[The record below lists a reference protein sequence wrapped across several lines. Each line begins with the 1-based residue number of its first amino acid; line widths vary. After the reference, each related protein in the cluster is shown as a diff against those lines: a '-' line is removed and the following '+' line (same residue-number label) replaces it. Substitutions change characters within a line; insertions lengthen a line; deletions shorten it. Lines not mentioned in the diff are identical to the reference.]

1 MGFLRLLTGWVFG
14 YVLVATAHA
23 GAYLPEMDR
32 FLSYGQRAVDAG
44 HIDAARAAT
53 DVILLGEVRYALADG
68 PAEAREVLEAA
79 MREWEVATDGEVQ
92 FVEVPAHQ
100 AQVTIGWANDLRF
113 RNLEAGGVAR
123 WQRAVRRDGDAMRGE
138 VSATIELRLRAPSG
152 RRLNSDQL
160 MQCALHEIGHIL
172 GLDDSSARGEA
183 MGPLDLR
190 RPITRLAEGDLTAL
204 RELRSRAWNLREIV
218 TQAEAL
224 AMARP

>member
-1 MGFLRLLTGWVFG
+1 MGFLRILTGWVFG

-32 FLSYGQRAVDAG
+32 FLSYGQRALDAG
-44 HIDAARAAT
+44 HMEAARAAT
-53 DVILLGEVRYALADG
+53 DVILLGEVRYALAEG
-68 PAEAREVLEAA
+68 PSEAREVLKAA
-79 MREWEVATDGEVQ
+79 MREWEVATDGEVR
-92 FVEVPAHQ
+92 FVEVPANE
-100 AQVTIGWANDLRF
+100 AQITIGWANELRF
-113 RNLEAGGVAR
+113 RSLEAGGVAR
-123 WQRAVRRDGDAMRGE
+123 WQRAVRRDGDGLRGE
-138 VSATIELRLRAPSG
+138 VSATIELRLRVPSG

-190 RPITRLAEGDLTAL
+190 RPITRLSDGDLSAL
-204 RELRSRAWNLREIV
+204 RELRSRAWNLRDIV

-224 AMARP
+224 AMNRP